1 MDELEKALSYDVICL
16 FGFSEEDVKS
26 LEEKTLIFFTSEL
39 KCDLLNR
46 VYYDGQSCDLEQF
59 QVICEE
65 QVFRSF
71 FYLIHPS
78 LSGSERK
85 MAENWISRSQMLE
98 WQVQLAASDYQDFG
112 IKAFQN
118 LCQTKLRS
126 FDGSSFP
133 RMKNLFRGVPA
144 FICGAGPSL
153 EGQAEHL
160 KGAQNQGL
168 IFAGGA
174 AIGSLGR
181 LGVPIHIAAG
191 IDPDPCYDKVLMQNA
206 FEAPF
211 FYQSR
216 FASSLLQS
224 VQGPLF
230 QVANNPGYVLESWLQ
245 EEACF
250 NGGWTVS
257 TFCTAIALHL
267 GCNPI
272 VFVGMDLAYES
283 FSFDGKDV
291 IFEDPIQGNIRTQ
304 KDWVLAAK
312 WLENKISSHKDHTF
326 YTVSNKGL
334 SIEGMKRSSFE
345 KIKEVA
351 LSTQI
356 DSEGLVHLLR
366 SFWTPSYVYEEKL
379 FAVKKSLERSLEC
392 VDALIHLFETH
403 YPVDP
408 REKGSFVLNL
418 IDLQEEIVYQ
428 KILSPIWNV
437 WQFPLYRQFEDPYA
451 RGVNQMVFFKK
462 VLQEYKV
469 CLCN

>member
-16 FGFSEEDVKS
+16 FGFFEEDVQS
-26 LEEKTLIFFTSEL
+26 LEEKTLIFFTPDY
-39 KCDLLNR
+39 KCDFLNR
-46 VYYDGQSCDLEQF
+46 VYYDGLSCDLEQY
-59 QVICEE
+59 QAICEKL
-65 QVFRSF
+65 VFQSF

-78 LSGSERK
+78 LSESERK
-85 MAENWISRSQMLE
+85 MAEKWISRSQILE

-118 LCQTKLRS
+118 LCQMRVRS

-133 RMKNLFRGVPA
+133 LMKKLFHNTPA

-153 EGQAEHL
+153 EGQAAHL
-160 KGAQNQGL
+160 KEVQSQGL

-230 QVANNPGYVLESWLQ
+230 QVANNPGYPLESWLQ
-245 EEACF
+245 EEDSF

-257 TFCTAIALHL
+257 TFCVAIALHL

-283 FSFDGKDV
+283 FSFDGKDIV
-291 IFEDPIQGNIRTQ
+291 FEDPIQGNMRTQ

-312 WLENKISSHKDHTF
+312 WLENKISLHKDRTF
-326 YTVSNKGL
+326 YTVSDKGL
-334 SIEGMKRSSFE
+334 SIEGVQKASFE
-345 KIKEVA
+345 KVKEVA
-351 LSTQI
+351 LSTQV

-366 SFWTPSYVYEEKL
+366 SFWTPSSMYEEKMSI
-379 FAVKKSLERSLEC
+379 VKKSLDRSLDC
-392 VDALIHLFETH
+392 VDALIHLFEKH

-408 REKGSFVLNL
+408 KEKGSFVLNL
-418 IDLQEEIVYQ
+418 IDLQEEIAYQ

-437 WQFPLYRQFEDPYA
+437 WQYPLYRQFEDPYA
-451 RGVNQMVFFKK
+451 RDVNQMIFFKK